1 MLTNTKILIVLL
13 LLALAALLAL
23 TVYTI
28 GAIVAMFLLAMLFA
42 FVITPAVDY
51 LESHGLHRTL
61 ASTMMFLLSLGA
73 FAVVVYFL
81 SPLIYDQV
89 LTLQERV
96 SFGEMRKSIP
106 QLEDELL
113 RNLSFLGVQKLG
125 LTGKIESLVS
135 TLFDNILNIASGLV
149 GLVIF
154 VVMTLISTFFLLKD
168 GRKLKKS
175 LIEIVPNQFFEMS
188 MSILH
193 KIDWSLGA
201 YLRGILMD
209 AFIIGLITTFAMWL
223 LDVPNYILIGLVAA
237 FANLVPYLGPP
248 TAALTASTISVITL
262 STFAQVPL
270 ILITFALIRL
280 LDDSIVQP
288 LTISQSV
295 KLHPLTIIFTILIGA
310 QLFGLF
316 GMLFAVPVAGV
327 VKVVAS
333 ELYFGLKRYRA
344 VY

>member
-1 MLTNTKILIVLL
+1 
-13 LLALAALLAL
+13 
-23 TVYTI
+23 
-28 GAIVAMFLLAMLFA
+28 
-42 FVITPAVDY
+42 
-51 LESHGLHRTL
+51 
-61 ASTMMFLLSLGA
+61 MFLLSLGA
-73 FAVVVYFL
+73 FGLVFYVI
-81 SPLIYDQV
+81 SPLVYEQ
-89 LTLQERV
+89 LLSLQERV

-106 QLEDELL
+106 RLERELV
-113 RNLSFLGVQKLG
+113 RYLSFLGVRKLH
-125 LTGKIESLVS
+125 LTTKIEDLVS
-135 TLFDNILNIASGLV
+135 TVFDNVLNIASGLV
-149 GLVIF
+149 GIVIF

-188 MSILH
+188 LSIVH

-209 AFIIGLITTFAMWL
+209 AFVIGLLTTFAMWL
-223 LDVPNYILIGLVAA
+223 LDVPNFVLIGLVAA

-262 STFAQVPL
+262 GTFTQVPL
-270 ILITFALIRL
+270 ILVTFTLIRL
-280 LDDSIVQP
+280 LDDSVVQP

-333 ELYFGLKRYRA
+333 ELFLGLKRYRA

>member
-1 MLTNTKILIVLL
+1 MMTNTKILIVLL
-13 LLALAALLAL
+13 LLALTALLAL

-42 FVITPAVDY
+42 FVITPAVDW
-51 LESHGLHRTL
+51 LESHGLHRSL
-61 ASTMMFLLSLGA
+61 ASTLMFLLSLGA

-81 SPLIYDQV
+81 SPLLYDQV
-89 LTLQERV
+89 LALQERV

-223 LDVPNYILIGLVAA
+223 LGVPNYILIGLVAA
-237 FANLVPYLGPP
+237 LANMVPYLGPP

-270 ILITFALIRL
+270 ILVTFALIRL

-316 GMLFAVPVAGV
+316 GMLFAVPVTGV

>member
-42 FVITPAVDY
+42 FVITPAVDW

-61 ASTMMFLLSLGA
+61 ASTLMFLLSLGA
-73 FAVVVYFL
+73 FAIVVYFL

-327 VKVVAS
+327 VKVIAS

>member
-42 FVITPAVDY
+42 FVITPAVDW

-61 ASTMMFLLSLGA
+61 ASTLMFLFSLGA
-73 FAVVVYFL
+73 FTVVVYFL
-81 SPLIYDQV
+81 SPLVYDQV
-89 LTLQERV
+89 LVLQERV

-113 RNLSFLGVQKLG
+113 QNLSFLGVQKLG
-125 LTGKIESLVS
+125 LTGKIEALVS

-310 QLFGLF
+310 HLFGLF